1 MSKKYVWNL
10 SNTYSVF
17 SAAAVK
23 KPISFENQNSQLLNP
38 LSDLQKDD
46 YILGIR
52 NEKEIFVI
60 LKVTEK
66 NLDNIKLEKDFEN
79 SKTVDAQKYQINISE
94 NNIQE
99 IDEELYQKIVK
110 ELKGTDTDN
119 CIEMSDNVC
128 KNYMQILYYGV
139 PGCGK
144 SYCIDSKLKEL
155 GIENKEYQTK
165 RVVFHPE
172 YTNSDFIGQIIPKVD
187 AAGSVTYEF
196 KAGPFT
202 EILKRAYL
210 NKTKPFALIIEEI
223 NRGNAAAIFGELFQ
237 LLDRF
242 EENESEIIN
251 NIKYDSGW
259 SSYCINNDDINYYI
273 KKDYDEN
280 SAFIPN
286 DCFTLNTGM
295 RLPPNLSLFATM
307 NTSDQNV
314 FKLDNAFKR
323 RWDLEMIPNDFDF
336 SCDDEIEQKKQLTQC
351 NAPIDGFDFTW
362 GAFRSAVNEL
372 ITNPENE
379 EDNSSF
385 SDKQLGTWFVKPN
398 EDGVITAKV
407 FANKVIEY
415 LWDDVFS
422 DNLEILFNKD
432 FKSLAQIIKAID
444 SDETDKIFNTDF
456 LTLISTETEKLDALQ
471 KENYTKTKEEII
483 PTIIREKTP
492 YLETFE
498 KMLKD
503 VAPDY
508 NLNLSLK
515 HYVGVIKEGEQK
527 GENFTY
533 VKIKKTLN
541 EFRIAFILESTENL
555 EQEIKTKFTQKVTF
569 GINSRNS
576 KVCTISFKL
585 DDNMAE
591 LNSKKPELL
600 ELMKKAYSFYFKK

>member
-1 MSKKYVWNL
+1 MSKKYVWNV
-10 SNTYSVF
+10 SNTYTVF
-17 SAAAVK
+17 SSVAVK
-23 KPISFENQNSQLLNP
+23 KPINFENQNSDLLN
-38 LSDLQKDD
+38 SMNSLQVND
-46 YILGIR
+46 YILGIK
-52 NEKEIFVI
+52 NDTEIFVI
-60 LKVTEK
+60 LKVIGKTTS
-66 NLDNIKLEKDFEN
+66 NITFEKDFEN
-79 SKTVDAQKYQINISE
+79 SKTVNTQKYNISIPVDE
-94 NNIQE
+94 IKE
-99 IDEELYQKIVK
+99 IDDALYQKIEK
-110 ELKGTDTDN
+110 ELKGSVENQIVT
-119 CIEMSDNVC
+119 MSEDIC

-187 AAGSVTYEF
+187 TAGNVTYEF
-196 KAGPFT
+196 KPGPFT

-210 NKTKPFALIIEEI
+210 NKSVPFALIIEEI

-242 EENESEIIN
+242 EENESETIN
-251 NIKYDSGW
+251 NVKYDEGW
-259 SSYCINNDDINYYI
+259 SSYCINNDDMNYYI
-273 KKDYDEN
+273 KRDYDEK
-280 SAFIPN
+280 SAFIPK
-286 DCFTLNTGM
+286 DYFTQNTGM

-336 SCDDEIEQKKQLTQC
+336 TCDDETEQKKQLTQC

-398 EDGVITAKV
+398 EEGVITSKV

-422 DNLEILFNKD
+422 DNLEILFNKEY
-432 FKSLAQIIKAID
+432 KTLAQVIKAID

-456 LTLISTETEKLDALQ
+456 LTLVSSENEKLDALQ
-471 KENYTKTKEEII
+471 KENYTKTKDEII
-483 PTIIREKTP
+483 PTVIREKTP

-498 KMLKD
+498 KMLKE
-503 VAPDY
+503 VAPAY

-541 EFRIAFILESTENL
+541 EFRIAFILEATENL
-555 EQEIKTKFTQKVTF
+555 EQEITSKFTQKVTF

-591 LNSKKPELL
+591 LNSKKSELL
-600 ELMKKAYSFYFKK
+600 DLMKKAYSYYFKK